1 MPGGSPHGTVATG
14 GFGNN
19 GIGGSGVQVVKAPA
33 VNFVPPE
40 VISEPR
46 PQYTAEARELK
57 IQGEVTLQVKFG
69 ANGKVEV
76 LEVVN
81 RLGHGLDEQAERVA
95 QQIRFKPATKN
106 GQPTDHVTYIH
117 ILFQLA

>member
-1 MPGGSPHGTVATG
+1 
-14 GFGNN
+14 
-19 GIGGSGVQVVKAPA
+19 

-57 IQGEVTLQVKFG
+57 IQGEVTLQVRFG

-76 LEVVN
+76 LGVVSK
-81 RLGHGLDEQAERVA
+81 LGHGLDEQAERVA